1 MEDSQLFWCRSNGM
15 GGTSL
20 WLDLH
25 FDFCSP
31 LPIPHLQLKRYQG
44 KQKTEGKWGNFQY
57 FIYLRNKMGEF
68 TI

>member
-31 LPIPHLQLKRYQG
+31 LSIPHLQLKRYQG
-44 KQKTEGKWGNFQY
+44 KKTEGKSEN
-57 FIYLRNKMGEF
+57 GEIF
-68 TI
+68 NILYI